1 MRMVRPQLLVVGIVG
16 LFLFAAVGS
25 AEAQMRPASAEIVR
39 ATGRV
44 DVMPKGQP
52 AWLPAT
58 VGARLVEG
66 DQVRAL
72 AGGAADLTLPDG
84 STILVAENTRF
95 AVAKLDYDGAT
106 RDRDASFHVVAGKV
120 RAQVSQ
126 AAVQLVRARQSNFNI
141 STPNGVAAVRGTIVV
156 IAHNPATQETL
167 TFVLPSPGQSPA
179 AARVTF
185 VNRQG
190 QSVTITG
197 NHFVRQVAGQPPGTP
212 TPIGNLSA
220 AAQAALLTAENQS
233 TAGSNQLV
241 VIQVTIPS
249 AVDTQTLAN
258 TAVAG
263 GTGGTVGFGGGTESM
278 TGGGTT
284 PGGTGACPGCGQD
297 QKFNQDNTAPT
308 ASPPAPPP
316 PPLVCPPGT
325 FGKPPNCTRC
335 ESPPCGG

>member
-1 MRMVRPQLLVVGIVG
+1 MRMVRPRLLVVGIVG
-16 LFLFAAVGS
+16 LFLLAAVGS
-25 AEAQMRPASAEIVR
+25 TEAQMRPAGAEIVR
-39 ATGRV
+39 AIGRV
-44 DVMPKGQP
+44 DVLPKGQSN
-52 AWLPAT
+52 WLAAS

-72 AGGAADLTLPDG
+72 AGGAADLSLPDG

-95 AVAKLDYDGAT
+95 AVTKLDYDGAT

-141 STPNGVAAVRGTIVV
+141 STPNGVAAVRGTIVI
-156 IAHNPATQETL
+156 IAHNPATQETV
-167 TFVLPSPGQSPA
+167 TYVLPSPGQSPA

-197 NHFVRQVAGQPPGTP
+197 NNFISQVAGQPLGTP
-212 TPIGNLSA
+212 TPIGNLSSTV
-220 AAQAALLTAENQS
+220 QTALVTAENQA
-233 TAGSNQLV
+233 TVGSQQLV

-249 AVDTQTLAN
+249 AIDTQNLASIGG
-258 TAVAG
+258 AG
-263 GTGGTVGFGGGTESM
+263 GTGGTVGFGGGTESL
-278 TGGGTT
+278 TGGGTFV
-284 PGGTGACPGCGQD
+284 GGTGACPGCGQD
-297 QKFNQDNTAPT
+297 QKFNQDNTPQP
-308 ASPPAPPP
+308 PPAGP
-316 PPLVCPPGT
+316 VCPPGT

-335 ESPPCGG
+335 PSPPCGE